1 MFRKLKQAYP
11 QFAYNFPLLL
21 AFLLPFG
28 INLSIFIVLWSLC
41 FFMFDD
47 VKGGMK
53 KVLSNKW
60 SWVLIGFLVLHTV
73 AYFSSTNKSEAAT
86 SIEIKLSFLAFPILF
101 FASNFNEMQVK
112 KTVISFVSGCFLVC
126 LIYLFRAGFLFFF
139 QDFNAFFYTEFTYF
153 MHPSYFAMYL
163 ILALLIIMLY
173 YHQWLGHLSNL
184 NVKIGFL
191 SVVFVVCIVLA
202 SSKMGLL
209 TAVLI
214 LPSTLLALW
223 YKAGY
228 KKSIVALVL
237 LMVIGFAVM
246 YKLFP
251 DYFGRIK
258 TAINVSSSV
267 ETIDKTSAE
276 STAVRILIW
285 EEAIKIIKQ
294 HWLLGTTPGDAND
307 ELYKAYKL
315 NGMTGALKKNLNAH
329 NQYLQTFI
337 GTGIIGFLLL
347 CAMTLGTMIYGFLKK
362 NTILILFSLLII
374 LNFLVESMLQAQA
387 GFIFFVFFLCLF
399 LKYNLSLPNKTHNS

>member
-1 MFRKLKQAYP
+1 MFRKLKTAYP
-11 QFAYNFPLLL
+11 AFSFNFPLLL

-41 FFMFDD
+41 FFVFDN
-47 VKGGMK
+47 VKDGMK
-53 KVLSNKW
+53 KVMNNKW
-60 SWVLIGFLVLHTV
+60 SWLLIGFLMLHV
-73 AYFSSTNKSEAAT
+73 VGYFFSTNKSEAAT
-86 SIEIKLSFLAFPILF
+86 SIEIKMSFLAFPILIF
-101 FASNFNEMQVK
+101 VSNFNEIQIK
-112 KTVISFVSGCFLVC
+112 KIVISFVSGCFLVC
-126 LIYLFRAGFLFFF
+126 LIYLFRAGFLYFF

-163 ILALLIIMLY
+163 ILALLVIMLY
-173 YHQWLGHLSNL
+173 YKQWLGHLSNL
-184 NVKIGFL
+184 NMKIGLL
-191 SVVFVVCIVLA
+191 SVTFVICIILA
-202 SSKMGLL
+202 SSKMGLIS
-209 TAVLI
+209 AVLI
-214 LPSTLLALW
+214 LPATLLALW

-228 KKSIVALVL
+228 KKSIVVLVL
-237 LMVIGFAVM
+237 AMIIGLVVM

-285 EEAIKIIKQ
+285 DEAVKIIKQ
-294 HWLLGTTPGDAND
+294 HWLFGTTPGDAND
-307 ELYKAYKL
+307 ELHKAYRL
-315 NGMTGALKKNLNAH
+315 NGMTGALNKNLNAH

-337 GTGIIGFLLL
+337 GTGLIGFIML
-347 CAMTLGTMIYGFLKK
+347 CLMTLGTIVYGILKK
-362 NTILILFSLLII
+362 NTMLILFSILIS

-399 LKYNLSLPNKTHNS
+399 IKYNLSKLNATS